1 MMDSQ
6 TIATTWRIVIGCG
19 TLVLCWLVGWLG
31 YIELRKKQMMFED
44 RRVAIENGMP
54 PPPLPP
60 KQLDGWPGVKQRE
73 LELRAEERRLR
84 IEKGLRVDDP
94 ETKPT
99 TRADYLRRG
108 IIATCLGVGFALA
121 YVALTVSRVDVS
133 GVSDAL
139 AWCVGLAPIVFL
151 YGVANLIYQR
161 YAPATAGPGPVK
173 QDS

>member
-1 MMDSQ
+1 MDSQ
-6 TIATTWRIVIGCG
+6 TMATTWWMVIGCG

-44 RRVAIENGMP
+44 RRVAIENGVA

-73 LELRAEERRLR
+73 LELKAEERRLR
-84 IEKGLRVDDP
+84 IEKGLHVDDP
-94 ETKPT
+94 KPPPK

-108 IIATCLGVGFALA
+108 IVATCLGAGFALS
-121 YVALTVSRVDVS
+121 YVALSASRIDIS
-133 GVSDAL
+133 GVGEAL
-139 AWCVGLAPIVFL
+139 AWCLGLAPIVFL

-161 YAPATAGPGPVK
+161 YVPTTADRGPVR